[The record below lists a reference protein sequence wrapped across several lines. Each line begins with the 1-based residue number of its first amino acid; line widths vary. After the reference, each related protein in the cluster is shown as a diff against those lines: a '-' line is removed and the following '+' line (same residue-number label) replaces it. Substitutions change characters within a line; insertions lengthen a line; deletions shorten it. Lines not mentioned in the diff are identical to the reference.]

1 MRRDVNR
8 GCAWVKDA
16 MQRKTMELLLENYHN
31 INNRILTDCA
41 EKQKFVRLIR
51 EVKEKLKS
59 LPREVIYPNGMTAL
73 EYAHRLAK
81 AANERL

>member
-1 MRRDVNR
+1 
-8 GCAWVKDA
+8 
-16 MQRKTMELLLENYHN
+16 MELLLENYHN

-81 AANERL
+81 DANERL

>member
-1 MRRDVNR
+1 
-8 GCAWVKDA
+8 

-31 INNRILTDCA
+31 INNRILKDCA

-59 LPREVIYPNGMTAL
+59 MPREVIYPNGMTAL

-81 AANERL
+81 EANERLSKSNPAV